1 MEEDTNQISIDFT
14 HDNDDI
20 VESSPI
26 LNRTFTND
34 TEDASHSSESL
45 HIPVKINIQPND
57 NHNLQPNIGDVEEEI
72 GLSLYTDNHFT
83 SITNKD
89 LERVRNL
96 YTTPLILPDET
107 HIVYKSSSNSPVL
120 SILDSNRGSRSN
132 SDEEPEAYEP
142 HNLPANNDIPIR
154 ARHRNRYNKLAYRDV
169 ERSISKY
176 YKQNQNNSL
185 CSNEIDILTTYVK
198 GQKHLYNQSKLIT
211 QQKLYCL
218 VFPAIIISA
227 VITIIS
233 PFVECQ
239 SWNVGIISGLNAIV
253 TLFISLLNVLKYE
266 SSVEMFTLL
275 SSLFD
280 NIETSLE
287 LTSSKLTMLQQTSDT
302 SSTIIAKFNEVETK
316 ISDYKLT
323 NPVIVPEE
331 IKHLFPIIS
340 HINIFSFI
348 KKTELHRKSLIEK
361 LRDIKNEI
369 YFILYK
375 WDKMEKIEIQTKQL
389 QSSSLVPT
397 SSLDKIQHQRE
408 HERLISLYALKE
420 ITKNEIIEFQQTYSV
435 MDTIFN
441 REISGAERHRN
452 KFWGYLLC
460 YYVKPP
466 VISYD
471 YLDGITPILSSYFS
485 NNIINEYTVRTKSS

>member
-1 MEEDTNQISIDFT
+1 MEDTNQISIDMT
-14 HDNDDI
+14 HDDEP
-20 VESSPI
+20 ESCPI
-26 LNRTFTND
+26 LHRTFSSD
-34 TEDASHSSESL
+34 TGIDSHSTESL
-45 HIPVKINIQPND
+45 DVPVKINLQPND
-57 NHNLQPNIGDVEEEI
+57 NLQPIIGNVEEEF

-107 HIVYKSSSNSPVL
+107 HTVYKSSSNSPVL

-132 SDEEPEAYEP
+132 SDEEPDAYEP
-142 HNLPANNDIPIR
+142 HTQEDNHDIPIH

-287 LTSSKLTMLQQTSDT
+287 LTSSKLTMLQQTSNT

-375 WDKMEKIEIQTKQL
+375 WNKMEKIEIQTKQL
-389 QSSSLVPT
+389 QSSLPT

-408 HERLISLYALKE
+408 QERLISLYALKE